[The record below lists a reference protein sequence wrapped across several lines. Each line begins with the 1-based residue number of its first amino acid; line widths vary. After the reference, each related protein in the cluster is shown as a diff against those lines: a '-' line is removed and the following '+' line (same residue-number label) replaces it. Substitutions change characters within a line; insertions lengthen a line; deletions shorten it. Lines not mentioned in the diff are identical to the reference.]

1 LGTTFETHQFINSQ
15 INRLSDIENV
25 TMLNLFNSSKNKTN
39 QAIAQ
44 AVKSLSQYGV
54 STIEQ
59 SNFIDFLQGQDS
71 RFLYHTNP
79 RLIAEQLKL
88 SERETLKLLVM
99 SLKEGIVTLNWD
111 IQCPKCQ
118 GVDFAGTQLGELKTW
133 HICPVCHHKHES
145 DADQQVRVTF
155 SIDERLRSLPKA
167 ANDPVFRA
175 HNDAK
180 YGVVSGHRLLTL
192 QMFRE
197 LFPRETIPPNES
209 LLIRQVT
216 ILFTDLA
223 GSTALYSQKGDSPA
237 YSLVRQHFNF
247 LFEIV
252 DQHNGA
258 VIKTIGDAIMATFT
272 SPDDGLKAA
281 IAMQSKMQDFNRRF
295 ESAEQQLILK
305 VGVHTGACI
314 SVNLNDRS
322 DYFGTTVNTAARVQG
337 LSEGNDIVFTTS
349 LRNQAQAIE
358 AIKHYI
364 CEESSVFLKGL
375 SEPVSVFRMRANNP
389 KT

>member
-1 LGTTFETHQFINSQ
+1 
-15 INRLSDIENV
+15 
-25 TMLNLFNSSKNKTN
+25 
-39 QAIAQ
+39 
-44 AVKSLSQYGV
+44 
-54 STIEQ
+54 
-59 SNFIDFLQGQDS
+59 
-71 RFLYHTNP
+71 
-79 RLIAEQLKL
+79 
-88 SERETLKLLVM
+88 
-99 SLKEGIVTLNWD
+99 
-111 IQCPKCQ
+111 
-118 GVDFAGTQLGELKTW
+118 
-133 HICPVCHHKHES
+133 
-145 DADQQVRVTF
+145 
-155 SIDERLRSLPKA
+155 
-167 ANDPVFRA
+167 
-175 HNDAK
+175 
-180 YGVVSGHRLLTL
+180 
-192 QMFRE
+192 
-197 LFPRETIPPNES
+197 
-209 LLIRQVT
+209 
-216 ILFTDLA
+216 
-223 GSTALYSQKGDSPA
+223 
-237 YSLVRQHFNF
+237 
-247 LFEIV
+247 
-252 DQHNGA
+252 
-258 VIKTIGDAIMATFT
+258 MATFT